1 MTGPSEPG
9 VIPPTNHP
17 RSDFSRS
24 LNPSKSGG
32 GGGGQIIP
40 THCYSP
46 PPPLRILRPSYGP
59 AMYTFLSHRWQNWG
73 KNRKTKGLVYLEP
86 VQNTFP
92 TIKVPY
98 QLLFC
103 GVGNLWNVLN
113 HTKLILNDQG
123 SHSGYKFGIIQRSHI
138 PQTKTCQSTVFVST
152 VFWRGSKWK

>member
-9 VIPPTNHP
+9 VISPPP
-17 RSDFSRS
+17 SDFSRS
-24 LNPSKSGG
+24 LQPSKSGEG
-32 GGGGQIIP
+32 DRLCP
-40 THCYSP
+40 PHCYSP
-46 PPPLRILRPSYGP
+46 PPPLRILWPSYGP

-73 KNRKTKGLVYLEP
+73 KNRKTKDLVYLEP

-103 GVGNLWNVLN
+103 GVGNLWKVLN

-123 SHSGYKFGIIQRSHI
+123 SHSGYKFGIIQNLQRSHI

>member
-1 MTGPSEPG
+1 MKIRLWQGRWNRGAG
-9 VIPPTNHP
+9 VISPPHAQILADHSNH
-17 RSDFSRS
+17 
-24 LNPSKSGG
+24 LNRERGG
-32 GGGGQIIP
+32 GDRLCP
-40 THCYSP
+40 PHCYSP
-46 PPPLRILRPSYGP
+46 PPPLRILRTSYGP

-86 VQNTFP
+86 VQNTFT

-103 GVGNLWNVLN
+103 GVGNLWKVLN

-138 PQTKTCQSTVFVST
+138 PQTKTCFCKHGILK
-152 VFWRGSKWK
+152 RL